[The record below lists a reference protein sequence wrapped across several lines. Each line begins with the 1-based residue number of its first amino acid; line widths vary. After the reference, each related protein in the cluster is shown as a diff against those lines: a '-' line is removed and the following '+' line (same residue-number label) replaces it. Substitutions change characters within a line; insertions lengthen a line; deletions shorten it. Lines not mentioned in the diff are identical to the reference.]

1 MFYLGLPIGV
11 EKTASHIGRRAVA
24 LDIVPGRSPVS
35 VAPSRT
41 YNYEKNL

>member
-24 LDIVPGRSPVS
+24 LDIIPGRSPVS
-35 VAPSRT
+35 VAPSGT
-41 YNYEKNL
+41 YNDEKNL